1 MKFPIAGCCFIT
13 KKIMEKGGVIFDF
26 NGTLFWDTELQ
37 EVSWDKYLA
46 AHGINLTREQKKE
59 YIHGRNGRDTLEILF
74 KRKLTDQEVLQYTEE
89 KEIIYRSD
97 CLKSKMELAPGAVKL
112 LDYLKEKGIP
122 MAVATAAGKSNVDF
136 FIERFRLLDWFAEE
150 NIIYNDGKI
159 KGKPDPEIFEK
170 AIQRLGVKKDRSVI
184 FEDSFSGIEAA
195 LNCKVWK
202 VIIVNSAKEDYS
214 AYDLPVIEHFDEF
227 DRDLLDIAFS

>member
-1 MKFPIAGCCFIT
+1 
-13 KKIMEKGGVIFDF
+13 MEKGGVIFDF

-136 FIERFRLLDWFAEE
+136 FIEV
-150 NIIYNDGKI
+150 
-159 KGKPDPEIFEK
+159 
-170 AIQRLGVKKDRSVI
+170 Q
-184 FEDSFSGIEAA
+184 AA
-195 LNCKVWK
+195 
-202 VIIVNSAKEDYS
+202 
-214 AYDLPVIEHFDEF
+214 
-227 DRDLLDIAFS
+227 